1 MPPALSGEEGM
12 NVMLKGSWR
21 GRRSALL
28 SLLALGVMG
37 AAAPRAQAD
46 EAAEAARAIGRELGN
61 AVLTVRVVIKTRV
74 VVEGRQM
81 NESENAN
88 ETVATVVSP
97 EGLAVCALS
106 EVDPSHQLEMMREA
120 GSEYQ
125 FEAEVAD
132 LKLVRPDGKELAAEV
147 VVQDKDLDLAVLR
160 PSEKPAEPMTAV
172 DLTQERA
179 PEMLEQLVVL
189 SRLGEVANRASSVAL
204 DRVQAIV
211 QKPRTLYVTGVN
223 GWVSGLGCPV
233 FALDGKLV
241 GIVVMRS
248 MPAIAGG
255 SGGGRSTN
263 MPAVLPAADVRA
275 VVEQAAQ

>member
-1 MPPALSGEEGM
+1 MNLMP
-12 NVMLKGSWR
+12 KGTR
-21 GRRSALL
+21 GLCHAVLL
-28 SLLALGVMG
+28 SLLVIGVVG
-37 AAAPRAQAD
+37 AAAPRARAD
-46 EAAEAARAIGRELGN
+46 ETAEAAREIGRKLGD

-120 GSEYQ
+120 GSDYQ
-125 FEAEVAD
+125 FEAEMAD
-132 LKLVRPDGKELAAEV
+132 LKLIKPDGKELAAEV
-147 VVQDKDLDLAVLR
+147 VVQDKDLDVAVLR
-160 PSEKPAEPMTAV
+160 PSEPPAEPLAAI
-172 DLTQERA
+172 DLTQERT

-189 SRLGEVANRASSVAL
+189 SRLGEVANRAASVTL

-211 QKPRTLYVTGVN
+211 QKPRTLYITGVN
-223 GWVSGLGCPV
+223 AWVSGLGCPV

-248 MPAIAGG
+248 MPATAGG
-255 SGGGRSTN
+255 PGGGGSSN
-263 MPAVLPAADVRA
+263 MPVVLPAADVRA
-275 VVEQAAQ
+275 VVEQATR

>member
-1 MPPALSGEEGM
+1 M
-12 NVMLKGSWR
+12 NVTLKGSWR
-21 GRRSALL
+21 HCRSALV
-28 SLLALGVMG
+28 SLLVLGVMG
-37 AAAPRAQAD
+37 VAAPRACAD
-46 EAAEAARAIGRELGN
+46 EVAEAARKIGRELGD

-125 FEAEVAD
+125 FEAEVSD
-132 LKLVRPDGKELAAEV
+132 LKLIRPDGKELAAEV

-160 PSEKPAEPMTAV
+160 PTEKPAEPLTAI
-172 DLTQERA
+172 DLTQERT

-189 SRLGEVANRASSVAL
+189 SRLGEVANRAASVTL
-204 DRVQAIV
+204 DRVQAVV
-211 QKPRTLYVTGVN
+211 QKPRTLYITGVN
-223 GWVSGLGCPV
+223 AWVSGLGCPV

-255 SGGGRSTN
+255 PGGGRSSN
-263 MPAVLPAADVRA
+263 MPVVLPAADVRG